1 MLVYTCQ
8 RKNVFF
14 SIFWWKG
21 GKGRDE
27 RIYTALG
34 MEFNKPG
41 FGFVAN
47 VPGSQ
52 AQGIEAVSFCPF
64 WGVGQ
69 KIQGTSG
76 ST

>member
-1 MLVYTCQ
+1 
-8 RKNVFF
+8 
-14 SIFWWKG
+14 
-21 GKGRDE
+21 
-27 RIYTALG
+27 

-41 FGFVAN
+41 FGYL
-47 VPGSQ
+47 VPNASNSQ